1 MTTQDKPCGFCPIDG
16 CGPERESCPLKPKK
30 MAKAALNAA
39 GVAVLVLSALAY
51 DTAPMPLWVAGLDL
65 SIVALLLVQVLPEG
79 EVEA

>member
-51 DTAPMPLWVAGLDL
+51 DTAPMPLWAAATCLAL
-65 SIVALLLVQVLPEG
+65 SLPLIVRLWPPRWLP
-79 EVEA
+79 